1 MPSPGRNCKELLV
14 ELRHPRD
21 FNQRANSAV
30 TCYMILEDAY
40 HLQVPLH
47 NEIEKHN
54 LEVSQS
60 SVHLTGEKKREFI
73 RYRLHARP
81 LSQGLSLCDLI

>member
-1 MPSPGRNCKELLV
+1 MPGPGRNCKELLV
-14 ELRHPRD
+14 ELRHPRG

-40 HLQVPLH
+40 HFQVPLY
-47 NEIEKHN
+47 NETEKHN

-60 SVHLTGEKKREFI
+60 SVHLIGKKRENLLGTD
-73 RYRLHARP
+73 YMPDH
-81 LSQGLSLCDLI
+81 